1 MITQELDDLVAAYRI
16 LAAHGV
22 IDAYGHVSLRSPR
35 NPERYY
41 LARSVAPELVTE
53 EDLIQYDLDSNAL
66 DAEVGKSGRESV
78 NERFIHGEIYRARP
92 DVMCVVHN
100 HSPSVIPFSVTGVP
114 MRALYHMASF
124 IGEGLPNFEIRDVR
138 KGTDLLVKDA
148 ALGKAL
154 AATLAKKPAA
164 LMRGHGSVV
173 VGENLPRAVG
183 RSVYLEQSA
192 RMQMQAIALAGPGGD
207 IAYLD
212 DAEVQACLDH
222 LPDAGFNMLNWGKQ
236 TDIAEVKERV
246 GDRMCLMGNVNPL
259 EVGVRGTPEEVR
271 EATLDVLEKG
281 GDRGMILSVGGG
293 TSPGMPRQ
301 NILAMLAALNEFNG
315 KK

>member
-1 MITQELDDLVAAYRI
+1 MITEELDDLVAAYRI

-53 EDLIQYDLDSNAL
+53 QDLIEYDLDSRAI
-66 DAEVGKSGRESV
+66 DAEVGKPGRESV

-92 DVMCVVHN
+92 EVKCVVHN

-124 IGEGLPNFEIRDVR
+124 IGEGLPNFEIREVR

-173 VGENLPRAVG
+173 VGESLPRAVG

-192 RMQMQAIALAGPGGD
+192 RMQMQAIALAGAGGK
-207 IAYLD
+207 ITYLD
-212 DAEVQACLDH
+212 DAEVQASVARQDYYRAWPLWRAKALKR
-222 LPDAGFNMLNWGKQ
+222 LP
-236 TDIAEVKERV
+236 
-246 GDRMCLMGNVNPL
+246 
-259 EVGVRGTPEEVR
+259 
-271 EATLDVLEKG
+271 
-281 GDRGMILSVGGG
+281 
-293 TSPGMPRQ
+293 
-301 NILAMLAALNEFNG
+301 
-315 KK
+315 

>member
-1 MITQELDDLVAAYRI
+1 MITEELKDLVAAYRI
-16 LAAHGV
+16 LAAHRV

-212 DAEVQACLDH
+212 DAEVQASVARQDYYR
-222 LPDAGFNMLNWGKQ
+222 AW
-236 TDIAEVKERV
+236 
-246 GDRMCLMGNVNPL
+246 PL
-259 EVGVRGTPEEVR
+259 WR
-271 EATLDVLEKG
+271 AK
-281 GDRGMILSVGGG
+281 
-293 TSPGMPRQ
+293 
-301 NILAMLAALNEFNG
+301 AL
-315 KK
+315 KRP

>member
-35 NPERYY
+35 NPQRYY
-41 LARSVAPELVTE
+41 LARSVAPELVE
-53 EDLIQYDLDSNAL
+53 EKDLIEYDLDSRPL
-66 DAEVGKSGRESV
+66 DAEVGKPGRESV
-78 NERFIHGEIYRARP
+78 HERFIHGEIYRARP

-114 MRALYHMASF
+114 MRALYHMAAF

-148 ALGKAL
+148 VLGRAL

-192 RMQMQAIALAGPGGD
+192 RMQMQAMALAGTSGS
-207 IAYLD
+207 ITYFD
-212 DAEVQACLDH
+212 DAEVQASIARQDYYRAWPLWRAKALD
-222 LPDAGFNMLNWGKQ
+222 
-236 TDIAEVKERV
+236 R
-246 GDRMCLMGNVNPL
+246 R
-259 EVGVRGTPEEVR
+259 
-271 EATLDVLEKG
+271 
-281 GDRGMILSVGGG
+281 
-293 TSPGMPRQ
+293 
-301 NILAMLAALNEFNG
+301 
-315 KK
+315 